1 MILCSTCHHKN
12 VRRLMRERG
21 YFTRNNGFIHTIKPP
36 TEVLI
41 PEILVM
47 IQLVERDRID
57 DVVIVVLYWL
67 ALPLTTTI
75 LLIDTKVLQG
85 DGLRTSTLTFLS
97 QLI

>member
-1 MILCSTCHHKN
+1 
-12 VRRLMRERG
+12 MRERG
-21 YFTRNNGFIHTIKPP
+21 YFTRNNGFVHTIKPP

-57 DVVIVVLYWL
+57 DIVIVVLYSS
-67 ALPLTTTI
+67 AFPVTTTI
-75 LLIDTKVLQG
+75 LLIGAEVLQG

-97 QLI
+97 QRI

>member
-1 MILCSTCHHKN
+1 
-12 VRRLMRERG
+12 MRERG

-36 TEVLI
+36 TKVLI

-57 DVVIVVLYWL
+57 DIVIVILYSS
-67 ALPLTTTI
+67 AFPITITI
-75 LLIDTKVLQG
+75 LLKGAEVLQG
-85 DGLRTSTLTFLS
+85 DGLRTSIITFLS